1 MTCGVKL
8 RWRRETCKPET
19 KPWPVDTLM
28 AKCSAEA
35 SPSGTVPGMSSPC
48 VLFRMPNVSIHSRPI
63 RRLTEAADGQ
73 GSCALPLPEGRGY
86 EKGFHRLRRLVNHFF
101 PLKGEVSNHKGIFD
115 ESSLSLPTKVS
126 SPEHHEQVAAWTAQ
140 TPQSGGCHQSE
151 GRDESS
157 LPFCV
162 GCVRAFAYVSIHSR
176 PIRRLT
182 EAAGGEGG
190 VRIVLP

>member
-115 ESSLSLPTKVS
+115 GPYIR
-126 SPEHHEQVAAWTAQ
+126 PPGARPAQ
-140 TPQSGGCHQSE
+140 E
-151 GRDESS
+151 
-157 LPFCV
+157 
-162 GCVRAFAYVSIHSR
+162 HSR
-176 PIRRLT
+176 RGLAGTAIPACGIDIEYLRLLHRKSRDDILPVKIFH
-182 EAAGGEGG
+182 EKLSVFQSLFHQDDFHKFRAAG
-190 VRIVLP
+190 R